1 MGYSGVGVW
10 RGEVVV
16 CDVGVCGVGVWLSG
30 VGFGDVGC
38 EV

>member
-16 CDVGVCGVGVWLSG
+16 CDVGVCGVVIRCGV
-30 VGFGDVGC
+30 
-38 EV
+38 